1 MLDKGKKTLQ
11 FFNREAHTG
20 GKQVYRLK
28 SREQYSKEH
37 GRNELPSKQYFRQR
51 DLPSLI
57 LEYNPSPKAM
67 PIMDEQERKRGVKQK
82 KFRITRNGYA
92 DCHLDLDIQT
102 RHALVNFLEGV
113 LQLDPLTRWTPRQA
127 RYHPFITGE
136 PYVEPYKPEKH
147 MKSAM
152 RYEAASSASSQDGA
166 HVPNNARVTSPKEN
180 NHTGAH
186 RSRARSMGVP
196 TIPSHIQEL
205 AQDIQA
211 QPVIRS
217 TKDADSN
224 NGRKLRPGPM
234 PIVETI
240 PVAATQQ
247 QQGEQPRVHRH
258 TRSHGNVVGL
268 LPPEVPRTIK
278 ATTGSTITSSD
289 TTLAPSD
296 SSSVEKHTVFVENN
310 ALVPIISVSQSEVP
324 QATRKVKI
332 APMLKVRFGSRDSLR
347 MPDEVH
353 VKKGEADWLVETQ
366 SKPKRRL
373 AHAGEAAGGLLLMRQ
388 ENPEEVTNSSGKK
401 MAAALKRRSLLSSS
415 NSNNDSGNM

>member
-1 MLDKGKKTLQ
+1 
-11 FFNREAHTG
+11 
-20 GKQVYRLK
+20 
-28 SREQYSKEH
+28 
-37 GRNELPSKQYFRQR
+37 
-51 DLPSLI
+51 
-57 LEYNPSPKAM
+57 
-67 PIMDEQERKRGVKQK
+67 
-82 KFRITRNGYA
+82 
-92 DCHLDLDIQT
+92 
-102 RHALVNFLEGV
+102 
-113 LQLDPLTRWTPRQA
+113 
-127 RYHPFITGE
+127 
-136 PYVEPYKPEKH
+136 